1 MSGKLILTEL
11 YNRKISAYFKDGQIN
26 ELRFHDKSILGNIYI
41 GRVQNVVKNID
52 AAFIEIQKGLV
63 CYYSIRDNKNPIF
76 LNKKNTDKVNI
87 GDLMLVQVSKDDV
100 KTKAPTVTCEI
111 NFAGKYSVLTYGK
124 SHLGISNK
132 IKNEHWKKEFREL
145 CAPFMTDNIGYVIRT
160 NAKSVLAKEV
170 IDEIAL
176 LKEQFEEILNKAQY
190 LSAFTPVYTNKESY
204 ITAIRD
210 MYDQSYD
217 EVVTDNV
224 QMYEEIKEY
233 FEKEEVTN
241 LNKLRLY
248 EDTML
253 PLYKLYSLEKHIK
266 DALSKNVWLK
276 SGAYLV
282 IEPTEAL
289 TVIDVNTGKY
299 DGKKK
304 SSETYLKI
312 NLEAAKEIGRQ
323 LRLRNLSGII
333 IVDFIDMEDDRDK
346 IKLLEELKLIVKDDP
361 IKTTVVD
368 ITALNLIELTRKK
381 VRKPLYEQ
389 IKQADLTN
397 KEG

>member
-11 YNRKISAYFKDGQIN
+11 YDRKLSAYFVDGKIK
-26 ELRFHDKSILGNIYI
+26 EIRFHDKSILGNIYI

-63 CYYSIRDNKNPIF
+63 CYYSIRDNKNHIF
-76 LNKKNTDKVNI
+76 LNKKNNDKVNI

-132 IKNEHWKKEFREL
+132 IKNEHWKKEFKDL
-145 CAPFMTDNIGYVIRT
+145 VSPYMTDNIGYVIRT
-160 NAKSVLAKEV
+160 NAKSVLASEV
-170 IDEIAL
+170 IDEIRE
-176 LKEQFEEILNKAQY
+176 LKMQFEEMLKKAYY
-190 LSAFTPVYTNKESY
+190 LTAFTPIYVAKESY
-204 ITAIRD
+204 ITSIRD
-210 MYDQSYD
+210 MYAESY
-217 EVVTDNV
+217 EEIVTDNV
-224 QMYEEIKEY
+224 QIYEDVKEY
-233 FEKEEVTN
+233 LESEEAEN
-241 LNKLRLY
+241 IDKLRLY
-248 EDTML
+248 KDDML

-304 SSETYLKI
+304 SAETYLKI

-333 IVDFIDMEDDRDK
+333 IIDFIDMQEEEHKKR
-346 IKLLEELKLIVKDDP
+346 LLDELKQIVREDP

-368 ITALNLIELTRKK
+368 ITSLNLVELTRKK
-381 VRKPLYEQ
+381 VRKPLHEQ
-389 IKQADLTN
+389 IKQIDLKDN
-397 KEG
+397 